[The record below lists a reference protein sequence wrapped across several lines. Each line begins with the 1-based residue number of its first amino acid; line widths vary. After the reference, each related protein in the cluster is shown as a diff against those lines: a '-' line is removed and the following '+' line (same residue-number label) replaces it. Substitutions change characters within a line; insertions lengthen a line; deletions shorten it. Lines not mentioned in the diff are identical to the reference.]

1 MALVG
6 TIGVSHSWRGIL
18 ISQHLTQR
26 FQALQANPFHA
37 ILLTAPIHSSL
48 DQVALHLAGILH
60 CTGPVSPCG
69 QCSAC
74 MGMAAQ
80 TWLDHCNVSP
90 PYKVDRVRE
99 VLHDSRYGPH
109 QSKFLTILLHEFH
122 LATETVA
129 NTLLKPIETPPNGVV
144 FIITAPSLKHVLP
157 TIRSRC
163 LAIECPPSPIV
174 DTNPPPT
181 EWQSAGWVTKMASQM
196 GPLPSIPHIR
206 DICKQSLGDR
216 MELAQTLFQQKIDM
230 GLMIDK
236 WMVEVIESIERFP
249 DSLNQWEP
257 VLTQLFQFRDRVR
270 YNLNTRLCINSLLL
284 SLAPNWCK

>member
-1 MALVG
+1 
-6 TIGVSHSWRGIL
+6 
-18 ISQHLTQR
+18 
-26 FQALQANPFHA
+26 
-37 ILLTAPIHSSL
+37 
-48 DQVALHLAGILH
+48 
-60 CTGPVSPCG
+60 
-69 QCSAC
+69 
-74 MGMAAQ
+74 MGMAAR
-80 TWLDHCNVSP
+80 TWLDHCDLSP

-109 QSKFLTILLHEFH
+109 QSNVLTILLHQFH

-129 NTLLKPIETPPNGVV
+129 NTLLKPIETPPNGVI
-144 FIITAPSLKHVLP
+144 FIVTAPSLKHVLP

-163 LAIECPPSPIV
+163 LAIECPPWISTV
-174 DTNPPPT
+174 ADTNPPPT
-181 EWQSAGWVTKMASQM
+181 EWKSAGWVTKMASQL

-206 DICKQSLGDR
+206 DVCNQSLGDR

-236 WMVEVIESIERFP
+236 WMVELIECIERSP
-249 DSLNQWEP
+249 ESLHQCEP

-284 SLAPNWCK
+284 SLAPNALV